1 LRTATLIAEIEMKFA
16 RTCIALAA
24 IIGSGS
30 LSGQATLQQPTQS
43 EIDSAD
49 RVFQMGKFVEAGK
62 IYSQIVTQNP
72 KDYSATL
79 QLGRIAL
86 LSNQLDDAQKWLEK
100 AIALKPGDADAKV
113 MLAEAFYRRDD
124 FQKAAASL
132 NGVEV
137 SSNQLLISQYP
148 SLNVAKLESFKG
160 QTPYQLH
167 GNGTS
172 TRLKFVKTE
181 PLPVVSVRVNGSDE
195 VAFFIDTG
203 GSEVALDTDFA
214 KELGVPQFGTVQGT
228 FSGGQHAEVQQ
239 GRIESLTV
247 GDWTVKNLPTAMLPL
262 RQLSKGFGV
271 KQIDGIIGTTLFY
284 HFLTTMDYPRG
295 ELLLRRK
302 TVESLEQF
310 KKSPGKKVAIP
321 IWMASDHFMVG
332 WGRVETLPPTL
343 LFVDTGLM
351 GAGVKLAES
360 VIKEAGIKLEENKA
374 SEGAGGGGK
383 LKIVPYTVHHL
394 SFGEIKEENVPGL
407 YDGPFPWENMF
418 GFHLAGMVGHD
429 FFKPYAMTFDFQ
441 NMQIFLQ

>member
-1 LRTATLIAEIEMKFA
+1 MLIAEIQMKSA

-24 IIGSGS
+24 IIGPGS
-30 LSGQATLQQPTQS
+30 LSGQTTPQPSQS

-49 RVFQMGKFVEAGK
+49 RLFQMGKFAEAGK
-62 IYSQIVTQNP
+62 LYSQIVTQNP

-86 LSNQLDDAQKWLEK
+86 LFCRLDDAQKWLEK
-100 AIALKPGDADAKV
+100 AIALKPGDAADAKV

-137 SSNQLLISQYP
+137 SSNKLLISQYP
-148 SLNVAKLESFKG
+148 ALNVAKLESFKG
-160 QTPYQLH
+160 QTPYQLL

-172 TRLKFVKTE
+172 TRVKFVKTE
-181 PLPVVSVRVNGSDE
+181 PLPVVSVRVNGGDE
-195 VAFFIDTG
+195 VTFFIDTG

-214 KELGVPQFGTVQGT
+214 KELGVPQFGAVQGT
-228 FSGGQHAEVQQ
+228 FSGGQHAEVQN

-271 KQIDGIIGTTLFY
+271 KQINGIIGTTLFY

-295 ELLLRRK
+295 ELVLRRK
-302 TVESLEQF
+302 TVESLEEF
-310 KKSPGKKVAIP
+310 TKSSGKKVAVP

-343 LFVDTGLM
+343 LFVDTGLT

-383 LKIVPYTVHHL
+383 LKIVPYTVRQL
-394 SFGEIKEENVPGL
+394 SFGDIKEENVPGL

-429 FFKPYAMTFDFQ
+429 FFKPYAVTFDFQ